1 MNAGLVGVDA
11 PARSTTEQDEV
22 PQSPPTAF
30 HRGDDAYNFLGTPK
44 QTRWTCPGIR
54 TLPVQ
59 LGKAACTA
67 PLAGLKVEPATILLA
82 AGSEMGL
89 VAGVGFEPATF
100 GL

>member
-1 MNAGLVGVDA
+1 MKS
-11 PARSTTEQDEV
+11 PKV
-22 PQSPPTAF
+22 PQPLSIAVTMRTTSWAHPSK
-30 HRGDDAYNFLGTPK
+30 LGGLA
-44 QTRWTCPGIR
+44 QVFR

-82 AGSEMGL
+82 AGSQMGL